1 MAAVLR
7 MLPGIGEQLIWGA
20 VPGIKYSYLGDG
32 EQETLI
38 LINDFGGEKLGLGK
52 SLSSFFIV

>member
-1 MAAVLR
+1 